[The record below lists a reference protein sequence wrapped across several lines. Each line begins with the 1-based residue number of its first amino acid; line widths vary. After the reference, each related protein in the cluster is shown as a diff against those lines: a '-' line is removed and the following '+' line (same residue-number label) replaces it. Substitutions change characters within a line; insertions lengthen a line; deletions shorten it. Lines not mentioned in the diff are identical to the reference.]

1 MQKIIVAS
9 HGYFASGIEDSI
21 KILIG
26 ERDNIDFIS
35 AYRDNIPDS
44 KVLKEKIKNILE
56 KNKENTVIM
65 FTDIKGAFL
74 YNKKIVTKKDT
85 SM

>member
-44 KVLKEKIKNILE
+44 KVLKENIKNIL
-56 KNKENTVIM
+56 
-65 FTDIKGAFL
+65 
-74 YNKKIVTKKDT
+74 
-85 SM
+85 